1 MKKLVATLAVL
12 ALLAVPALAYGDD
25 SDSGRSLVR
34 SGMVGSTPGVVIA
47 GIPAG
52 GAPWTIDERTV
63 ARVRA
68 DGRITI
74 NVRGLLL
81 TNTGDPALDGTTGGI
96 PAVFAS
102 LTCAGATP
110 TVIDT
115 ASVPLSADGDARIRD
130 TVSLP
135 DTCFA
140 AAVLVRGDRAG
151 DGPTEGAAPDPW
163 FAVTGF

>member
-1 MKKLVATLAVL
+1 MKKLLAAISVVALV
-12 ALLAVPALAYGDD
+12 AVPAFAHESSGDRD
-25 SDSGRSLVR
+25 LVR

-47 GIPAG
+47 GVPAG

-63 ARVRA
+63 ARVRE
-68 DGRITI
+68 DGRLTV

-81 TNTGDPALDGTTGGI
+81 TNTGDPARDGTTGGI
-96 PAVFAS
+96 PEVFAS
-102 LTCAGATP
+102 LTCAGVTP
-110 TVIDT
+110 TVINT
-115 ASVPLSADGDARIRD
+115 ASVPLSPAGDARIRD
-130 TVSLP
+130 TITLP

-151 DGPTEGAAPDPW
+151 DGPTEGAIPDPW